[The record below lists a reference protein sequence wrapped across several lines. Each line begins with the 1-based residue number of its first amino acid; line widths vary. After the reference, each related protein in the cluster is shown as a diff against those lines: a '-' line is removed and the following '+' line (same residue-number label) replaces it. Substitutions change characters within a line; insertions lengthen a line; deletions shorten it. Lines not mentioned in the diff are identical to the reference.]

1 MEATLLL
8 EEIYNQILLDSDDNL
23 DETNLQI
30 HEIN

>member
-8 EEIYNQILLDSDDNL
+8 EEIYNQILLDSDDDD
-23 DETNLQI
+23 DEINLQI